1 MNKGYWVRFKEKEFK
16 GVYMKLKRLWPF
28 RKNSKAIAPTKR
40 ALCVGINDYPRNK
53 LNGCVND
60 AKEWANLLKTTYGFT
75 DVKIVLDR
83 VATAKNVKD
92 ILLEMVK
99 NSKDGDVLV
108 FTYSGH
114 GTNTPDRN
122 GDELDRRDEAMC
134 CYDKLLIDDELRAII
149 SQKPAGVSLS
159 IISDSCF
166 SGTVTRAFMEK
177 SLTRKNEDP
186 VPRFMPPED
195 IDFKAMKKADI
206 KPLLGE
212 EEMAEILLSGCNDK
226 EYSYDAN
233 IFGKPMGAM
242 SAYAIKIIQAN
253 PKITWQKMHTE
264 LRKKLPSRSY
274 PQSPQL
280 EGSKQNKS
288 KPLFT

>member
-1 MNKGYWVRFKEKEFK
+1 
-16 GVYMKLKRLWPF
+16 MKLKKLWPF
-28 RKNSKAIAPTKR
+28 RKNSKAVEATTVAKK

-75 DVKIVLDR
+75 DVKILLDR

-92 ILLEMVK
+92 ILSAMV
-99 NSKDGDVLV
+99 NGSKSGDILV

-122 GDELDRRDEAMC
+122 GDEQDGRDEALC
-134 CYDKLLIDDELRAII
+134 CYDKLLIDDELREII
-149 SQKPAGVSLS
+149 SKKPAGVSLS

-177 SLTRKNEDP
+177 SLARKIKDP
-186 VPRFMPPED
+186 IPRFMPPED

-242 SAYAIKIIQAN
+242 SANAIKIIQAN
-253 PKITWQKMHTE
+253 PSMTWQKMYTE
-264 LRKKLPSRSY
+264 LRKKLPSRAY
-274 PQSPQL
+274 PQTPQL